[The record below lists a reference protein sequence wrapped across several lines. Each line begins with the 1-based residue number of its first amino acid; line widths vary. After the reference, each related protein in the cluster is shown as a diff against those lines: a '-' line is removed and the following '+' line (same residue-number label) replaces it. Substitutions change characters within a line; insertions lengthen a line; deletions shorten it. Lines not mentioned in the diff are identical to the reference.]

1 MDDNKFLNNEIDKSL
16 EIINELNSIRKEVYI
31 VLIVLVN
38 RRS

>member
-16 EIINELNSIRKEVYI
+16 EIINELNSIRKEVNI